1 MTQTVHLPRA
11 AFWLVFCL
19 LATLAPAQADDGA
32 GLCRY
37 YSNMAFNDRM
47 RAGETTFRMDLARDC
62 GEALRHAQSA
72 DPQVRA
78 RAQQYLAAL
87 AAYRG
92 AMVTLLVTRAEER
105 SRDPGIN
112 RHVKPVVRPVS
123 RTGAYLIARHIGLV
137 RQRQDWVAWRRSAAL
152 TD

>member
-1 MTQTVHLPRA
+1 MTQTAHFSTVAMWLGFCILA
-11 AFWLVFCL
+11 AL
-19 LATLAPAQADDGA
+19 TPARADDEA
-32 GLCRY
+32 SLCRY

-47 RAGETTFRMDLARDC
+47 TAGVTTFRMDLAQDC
-62 GEALRHAQSA
+62 GEALLHAQSA
-72 DPQVRA
+72 DAQVRR
-78 RAQQYLAAL
+78 RAQQYLDAL

-137 RQRQDWVAWRRSAAL
+137 RQRQNWVAWRRSAAL